1 MSNTGPTILV
11 VEDDP
16 SVSLLICR
24 TLEHKGYKVVTAKDG
39 EAALVSCVD
48 HRPAAMILDVN
59 LPKLDGFTVAK
70 RVKAVASLKHIPII
84 FLTAQDRPADMIAGI
99 QAGAKHYLTKP
110 FKADDLLGKLAKL
123 VGDPGAAG

>member
-1 MSNTGPTILV
+1 MSSSSPTILV

-16 SVSLLICR
+16 SIALLIR
-24 TLEHKGYKVVTAKDG
+24 KTLESRGYQVVTATDG
-39 EAALVSCVD
+39 EAALVACVE

-110 FKADDLLGKLAKL
+110 FKTEDLIGKLAKL
-123 VGDPGAAG
+123 VGEAGGAK